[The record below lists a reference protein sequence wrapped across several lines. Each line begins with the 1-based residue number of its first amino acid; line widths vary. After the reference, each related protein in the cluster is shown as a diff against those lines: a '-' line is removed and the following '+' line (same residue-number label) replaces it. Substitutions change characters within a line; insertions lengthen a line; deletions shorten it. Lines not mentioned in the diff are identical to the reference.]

1 MDQKELLNQII
12 NHKMLRKMLEV
23 ECGKTGMDFHVF
35 TRNQM
40 HEITAELTNP
50 LTGLMLMAI
59 STQIEQE
66 EEMFLNMK

>member
-12 NHKMLRKMLEV
+12 NHKMLRKMFEV
-23 ECGKTGMDFHVF
+23 ECGKAGNDFHVF
-35 TRNQM
+35 SRSQI
-40 HEITAELTNP
+40 HEITAEQNNP

-59 STQIEQE
+59 STQIAEE